1 MKKLFIVAT
10 LAATAL
16 GATSLMADPGHQRG
30 QRQGAGAAGCPMAE
44 QGQGTDR
51 TAQREARHA
60 EMQARMQAMHAG
72 MGEHQGM
79 GRGGNREHQH

>member
-1 MKKLFIVAT
+1 MKKLLIAAT

-30 QRQGAGAAGCPMAE
+30 QRQGAAAAGCPMAE

-51 TAQREARHA
+51 TAQREERHA
-60 EMQARMQAMHAG
+60 QMQARMQAMHAG
-72 MGEHQGM
+72 MGSHE
-79 GRGGNREHQH
+79 GRGQGHGRHQQ